1 MDMYYIHIQV
11 LIYTCI
17 IYIYKYY
24 IHVLYTYTSIY
35 MYYIH
40 IQVLCTYII
49 YIYKYH
55 VHVLYTC
62 IIYIYKYYIHVHV
75 YKCLYLVATG
85 YRNTV
90 EPPFNGQ
97 FGDFYFVL
105 YTEVSFTRRFSSSGT
120 GNANLR
126 LYKTQNCFRED
137 VLRNPQM

>member
-1 MDMYYIHIQV
+1 MN
-11 LIYTCI
+11 LRC
-17 IYIYKYY
+17 
-24 IHVLYTYTSIY
+24 
-35 MYYIH
+35 
-40 IQVLCTYII
+40 
-49 YIYKYH
+49 
-55 VHVLYTC
+55 
-62 IIYIYKYYIHVHV
+62 
-75 YKCLYLVATG
+75 
-85 YRNTV
+85 TV

>member
-1 MDMYYIHIQV
+1 MYM
-11 LIYTCI
+11 
-17 IYIYKYY
+17 YY
-24 IHVLYTYTSIY
+24 IHVLYTYTSI
-35 MYYIH
+35 
-40 IQVLCTYII
+40 II
-49 YIYKYH
+49 
-55 VHVLYTC
+55 
-62 IIYIYKYYIHVHV
+62 IHVHV

>member
-1 MDMYYIHIQV
+1 MIMGRRQINSKAELFIT
-11 LIYTCI
+11 LESKSNKLT
-17 IYIYKYY
+17 
-24 IHVLYTYTSIY
+24 
-35 MYYIH
+35 
-40 IQVLCTYII
+40 
-49 YIYKYH
+49 
-55 VHVLYTC
+55 
-62 IIYIYKYYIHVHV
+62 
-75 YKCLYLVATG
+75 
-85 YRNTV
+85 TV

>member
-1 MDMYYIHIQV
+1 MYVHYVH
-11 LIYTCI
+11 L
-17 IYIYKYY
+17 
-24 IHVLYTYTSIY
+24 HVHMY
-35 MYYIH
+35 MYMYMLSCVTCKDTCSY
-40 IQVLCTYII
+40 QLCYNSDTSNSLSTD
-49 YIYKYH
+49 KEM
-55 VHVLYTC
+55 
-62 IIYIYKYYIHVHV
+62 
-75 YKCLYLVATG
+75 G
-85 YRNTV
+85 YDNTV